1 MGTNLYGAIEAGGTK
16 FVCGIG
22 TGPHDLRTAQFPT
35 TTPAE
40 TLSHVVQYFKDQ
52 TGVMLSAIG
61 IGSFGP
67 VDLHPTSATFGSI
80 TSTPK
85 PGWQNVDL
93 AGAVRQSF
101 PIPIGFDTDVAAS
114 ALGEARWGA
123 AQGLSDFLY
132 LTVGTGIGGAAI
144 VHGNV
149 LHGLIHSEMGH
160 IRIPHDLSTDP
171 YRGHCPFHYDCLEG
185 LAAGP
190 SIKARWG
197 KPAQD
202 LPGDHPAW
210 KLEAHYLAEAIV
222 NFILILS
229 PQRILVGGGVMQQP
243 QIFPLIRNEV
253 ARLLNGYVQH
263 EEILSHLDRYIAPPQ
278 LGGLAGVLGALV
290 LAEQAQVANQARARA
305 I

>member
-1 MGTNLYGAIEAGGTK
+1 MSTNLYGSIEAGGTK

-22 TGPHDLRTAQFPT
+22 TGPQDLRTAQFPT
-35 TTPAE
+35 TTPQE
-40 TLSHVVQYFKDQ
+40 TVAQVVQYFREQ
-52 TGVMLSAIG
+52 AGTALAAIG

-67 VDLHPTSATFGSI
+67 VDLHPESPTFGRI

-85 PGWQNVDL
+85 PGWQNFDL
-93 AGAVRQSF
+93 VGAVRASF

-114 ALGEARWGA
+114 GLGEARWGA

-144 VHGNV
+144 VHGHV

-171 YRGHCPFHYDCLEG
+171 YPGYCPFHYDCLEG

-197 KPAQD
+197 KPAQE
-202 LPGDHPAW
+202 LPLDHPAW
-210 KLEAHYLAEAIV
+210 NLEAHYLAEAIV
-222 NFILILS
+222 NFTLILS
-229 PQRILVGGGVMQQP
+229 SQRILLGGGVMQQP
-243 QIFPLIRNEV
+243 QIFPLIRTEV

-263 EEILSHLDRYIAPPQ
+263 DEVLNHLDRYIAPPQ

-290 LAEQAQVANQARARA
+290 IAEQAYASGPVLAR
-305 I
+305 IL

>member
-1 MGTNLYGAIEAGGTK
+1 MSTNIYGAIEAGGTK

-22 TGPHDLRTAQFPT
+22 TGPQDLRTAQFPT

-40 TLSHVVQYFKDQ
+40 TLSSVVRYFREQ
-52 TGVMLSAIG
+52 AGLALAAIG

-67 VDLHPTSATFGSI
+67 VDLHPASSTFGSI

-85 PGWQNVDL
+85 PGWQNVSL
-93 AGAVRQSF
+93 VAAIRQSF

-123 AQGLSDFLY
+123 AQGLSDSLY

-144 VHGNV
+144 VHSRV

-160 IRIPHDLSTDP
+160 IRIPHDLSSDP
-171 YRGHCPFHYDCLEG
+171 FQGHCPFHYDCLEG
-185 LAAGP
+185 LASGP
-190 SIKARWG
+190 SIKARWRRS
-197 KPAQD
+197 AQD
-202 LPGDHPAW
+202 LPSDHPAW
-210 KLEAHYLAEAIV
+210 KLEAHYLAQAIV

-229 PQRILVGGGVMQQP
+229 PQRILLGGGVMQQP
-243 QIFPLIRNEV
+243 QIFPVIRAEV

-263 EEILSHLDRYIAPPQ
+263 DEVLNHLDRYIAPPQ
-278 LGGLAGVLGALV
+278 LGGLAGVLGAIV
-290 LAEQAQVANQARARA
+290 LAEQAHAANAVQARS